1 MADITMCTNVLC
13 PNAPHCYRVQAI
25 PDEYQSVCNFEYTLS
40 TEGVLC
46 DYYWSM
52 LDWIPVLDDDQEEAP

>member
-25 PDEYQSVCNFEYTLS
+25 PDEYQSVCNFEYTVS
-40 TEGVLC
+40 PDGVLC
-46 DYYWSM
+46 DYYWPTEFRHAISNRTEVP
-52 LDWIPVLDDDQEEAP
+52 L